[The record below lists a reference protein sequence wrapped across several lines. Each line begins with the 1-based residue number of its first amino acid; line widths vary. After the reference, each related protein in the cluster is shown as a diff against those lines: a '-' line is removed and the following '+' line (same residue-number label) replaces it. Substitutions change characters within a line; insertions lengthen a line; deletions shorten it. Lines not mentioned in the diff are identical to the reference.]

1 MKARGQKRENTDREE
16 LSAPFSIEMPLNKVD
31 EESLRAHHLLHRS
44 CRGKA
49 HGNGIAKQ
57 SNRRATICCPVTR
70 FPKDRNSV
78 TLDETSV
85 VANVA
90 TKLSNRRIN
99 RTGTSSWECSD
110 SDSLHSSEAGREN
123 VITTTN
129 NNDRSPSEN
138 ASVRTTVK
146 SPNVSSTKKKTNRN
160 LHVSPSLSKT
170 STKCNRKESWA
181 DTLRVNSIDDRIKRM
196 EEGWDDSNVIKT
208 PRERKWRRIT
218 AEIEQR
224 VPNGKS
230 GDFRIRGLRGSS
242 LKGWNNGS
250 QKRNRKS
257 AAFQRNSKPIE
268 DIIEWDE
275 IVEMALAKKIGHAK
289 GKRRRNGEDAVDE
302 GSDRPRVEGETVN
315 SAGECMKRLE
325 VLLQNKLPPQTVE
338 VCHYRHAFGNESY
351 SGSVSLSRCM
361 LCEGLGEPRMKIM
374 VAQL

>member
-1 MKARGQKRENTDREE
+1 M
-16 LSAPFSIEMPLNKVD
+16 SLNKVD
-31 EESLRAHHLLHRS
+31 EEALRAHHLLHRS

-57 SNRRATICCPVTR
+57 SNRRATIYFPATKS
-70 FPKDRNSV
+70 PKDQNSII
-78 TLDETSV
+78 LDETSV
-85 VANVA
+85 VTNVA
-90 TKLSNRRIN
+90 TKLSNRRLN

-123 VITTTN
+123 VFTTTN
-129 NNDRSPSEN
+129 NNDRSLSAN
-138 ASVRTTVK
+138 TSVHTTVK
-146 SPNVSSTKKKTNRN
+146 SSNASNTKKKTNRN
-160 LHVSPSLSKT
+160 LHVSSSLSRT

-181 DTLRVNSIDDRIKRM
+181 DTLRVSSIDDKIKRM

-230 GDFRIRGLRGSS
+230 GDFKILGLRGSS

-250 QKRNRKS
+250 QKRNRKN
-257 AAFQRNSKPIE
+257 AAFQRNSKPIQ
-268 DIIEWDE
+268 DIIEWEE
-275 IVEMALAKKIGHAK
+275 IVEMALAKKIGRAK
-289 GKRRRNGEDAVDE
+289 GKRRGNGEDVVDE
-302 GSDRPRVEGETVN
+302 GSNRRRVEGETVKG
-315 SAGECMKRLE
+315 AGECMKRLE
-325 VLLQNKLPPQTVE
+325 VLLQNRLPPQTVE

-351 SGSVSLSRCM
+351 SGSVSLFQCM
-361 LCEGLGEPRMKIM
+361 LCEGLGEPCMKIM